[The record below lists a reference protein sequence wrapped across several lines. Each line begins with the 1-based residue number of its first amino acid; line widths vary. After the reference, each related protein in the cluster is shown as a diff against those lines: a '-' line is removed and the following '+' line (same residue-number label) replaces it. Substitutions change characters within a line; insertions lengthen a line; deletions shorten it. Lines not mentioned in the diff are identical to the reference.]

1 MGKSERNSPGWAV
14 LEQRRLAHALSECE
28 LRIET
33 LEEQRERA
41 ARQRAAAVKD
51 LDKAAKALARIAG
64 SRTWGLGRGLARIA
78 GGVVGRHASDSE
90 LDVAIRRVEAA
101 RLSLTGLESAPL
113 DDAWPGR

>member
-28 LRIET
+28 LRIEA
-33 LEEQRERA
+33 LAEQRERA

-64 SRTWGLGRGLARIA
+64 SRSWRLGQGLARIA
-78 GGVVGRHASDSE
+78 GGSLRPHDSE

-101 RLSLTGLESAPL
+101 RLSLTGLETAPL